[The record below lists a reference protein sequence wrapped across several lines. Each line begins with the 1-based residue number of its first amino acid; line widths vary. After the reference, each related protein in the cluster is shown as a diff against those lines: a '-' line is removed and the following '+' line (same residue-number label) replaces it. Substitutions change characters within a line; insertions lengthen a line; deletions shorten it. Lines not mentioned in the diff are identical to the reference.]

1 MSEKTK
7 NAQAGDAAYGRAL
20 LCNRGGWTL
29 REMLG
34 SDYDEFS
41 ATGETPFAQK
51 AFQESLEKVSRR
63 IPSRSVPPTKKT

>member
-41 ATGETPFAQK
+41 GTGETPFAQK
-51 AFQESLEKVSRR
+51 DFQESLEKVSRR
-63 IPSRSVPPTKKT
+63 ILSPPVTPKKRS

>member
-1 MSEKTK
+1 MSKKGK

-34 SDYDEFS
+34 SDFDES
-41 ATGETPFAQK
+41 SRTSQGLVLQK
-51 AFQESLEKVSRR
+51 ASQSRAAK
-63 IPSRSVPPTKKT
+63 PKKKS